1 MRLTCHLLLVLAST
15 SLTSCQEQS
24 WGLWPLYTPLLGDIS
39 SQCKT
44 ASQEYV
50 ADTQEALQT
59 VAMGGQLSDKHRTA
73 LAMFDAAGALPFLQE
88 GHLSDTYPFDLCDI
102 LAPEEAANQGC
113 KAQVPAVIRV
123 LSVPFGHVM
132 GPGAESQCRQN
143 QGNYCY
149 NYFQPFPPV
158 TSAEETSLTSLLRP
172 ENFPGPVRP
181 PVLRLSPGLDQGR
194 GELFNL
200 TSSPGPATS
209 LESGTATSEPGQ
221 LLELILTRSDKMRK
235 IHRQVLQF
243 LERSGLVRDLS
254 QQNVVLQVLGLILFL
269 WGTVNQ
275 NAGVGEWG
283 KQAPL
288 PYQGVCYPPA
298 CSKLDIQT
306 NNIEFYKTFAVPN
319 FPMAAPS
326 PLISDYLAVL
336 TGIDAA
342 TADKFRETNVGCT
355 DDYTGHWRP
364 ESYVMLVV
372 LVIIGV
378 CILLGTLMDIYE
390 TNQFLDK
397 PLDVKKKPSGLP
409 SEIIKSFSMVQ
420 NLKFIFQ
427 KPSGSSQ
434 RLGCLEGMRSMSMT
448 WVILG
453 RLRKQQYKNI
463 CFTSNHNIIF
473 FFES

>member
-1 MRLTCHLLLVLAST
+1 MRLTCPLLLVLAT
-15 SLTSCQEQS
+15 ASLTNCQAWS
-24 WGLWPLYTPLLGDIS
+24 LWALYTPLLGNIS
-39 SQCKT
+39 SQCLT
-44 ASQEYV
+44 ASQQYV
-50 ADTQEALQT
+50 ANTQEALLT
-59 VAMGGQLSDKHRTA
+59 VATGGQLSDKHRAA

-88 GHLSDTYPFDLCDI
+88 GHLSDLYPMDLCDI
-102 LAPEEAANQGC
+102 LAPDEADNPGC
-113 KAQVPAVIRV
+113 KAQVPAVIRI
-123 LSVPFGHVM
+123 LNIPFGHVM
-132 GPGAESQCRQN
+132 GPGAESQCRQY

-158 TSAEETSLTSLLRP
+158 SSAEKTGLTSLLRP

-181 PVLRLSPGLDQGR
+181 PTFSLTPGLHQGSL
-194 GELFNL
+194 EVFNL
-200 TSSPGPATS
+200 SSSFGSAPS
-209 LESGTATSEPGQ
+209 LEEDLQSARATSESGE

-243 LERSGLVRDLS
+243 LERSGLVRDAS
-254 QQNVVLQVLGLILFL
+254 QQSVVLQVFGLILFL
-269 WGTVNQ
+269 WGTINQ
-275 NAGVGEWG
+275 NSGVGEWG

-306 NNIEFYKTFAVPN
+306 NNIEFYKIFAVPDL
-319 FPMAAPS
+319 PMAASS
-326 PLISDYLAVL
+326 PLINDYLAVL
-336 TGIDAA
+336 TGIDEA

-355 DDYTGHWRP
+355 DDYSDHWRP
-364 ESYVMLVV
+364 ESYVMVVV

-378 CILLGTLMDIYE
+378 CILVGTILDIYQ

-397 PLDVKKKPSGLP
+397 PLDAKKKPSGLA
-409 SEIIKSFSMVQ
+409 SDIIKSFSLVQ
-420 NLKFIFQ
+420 NIKFIFQ

-453 RLRKQQYKNI
+453 RLRKKKDN
-463 CFTSNHNIIF
+463 SANVK
-473 FFES
+473 